1 MTDTNIKMFRMVHGK
16 YINYTYILSDKENK
30 SVIIDPSWNLE
41 KILRYLEEKSLQ
53 LESILLTHSHIDHTN
68 LVEQLVNLFD
78 VDIYISK
85 VEVDYYHCDYPNLQV
100 INDGELLL
108 FGNLKVKCILSP
120 GHTKGSTSYLCSNN
134 LFTGDTIFIEG
145 CGYCKG
151 NGGSS
156 LDMYHT
162 VKKIK
167 RLDFETL
174 VWPGHAYKSMPGKTL
189 EYLFDNN
196 IYFIIDKEEDF
207 IKFSDRRE
215 YSSLFKFI

>member
-30 SVIIDPSWNLE
+30 SVIIDPSWNLK

-78 VDIYISK
+78 VDVYISK

-120 GHTKGSTSYLCSNN
+120 GHTKGSTSYRTFVQITYLLVIQYLLKDVVIVKEMEVLLLIC
-134 LFTGDTIFIEG
+134 TIQ
-145 CGYCKG
+145 
-151 NGGSS
+151 
-156 LDMYHT
+156 L
-162 VKKIK
+162 KKSK
-167 RLDFETL
+167 D
-174 VWPGHAYKSMPGKTL
+174 
-189 EYLFDNN
+189 
-196 IYFIIDKEEDF
+196 
-207 IKFSDRRE
+207 
-215 YSSLFKFI
+215 

>member
-1 MTDTNIKMFRMVHGK
+1 
-16 YINYTYILSDKENK
+16 
-30 SVIIDPSWNLE
+30 
-41 KILRYLEEKSLQ
+41 
-53 LESILLTHSHIDHTN
+53 
-68 LVEQLVNLFD
+68 
-78 VDIYISK
+78 
-85 VEVDYYHCDYPNLQV
+85 
-100 INDGELLL
+100 
-108 FGNLKVKCILSP
+108 
-120 GHTKGSTSYLCSNN
+120 
-134 LFTGDTIFIEG
+134 
-145 CGYCKG
+145 
-151 NGGSS
+151 
-156 LDMYHT
+156 MYHT